1 MGKNVTLENAMG
13 KKSNLGNYHGRNL

>member
-1 MGKNVTLENAMG
+1 MEKNVTLENAMG